1 MHVGGATCAI
11 PPTFGEV
18 GVIVIL
24 KIVESVFFFFFND
37 RKVLKEEY
45 DSQPSAQSVCP

>member
-24 KIVESVFFFFFND
+24 KIVESVFFFLYVRMCTEQFK
-37 RKVLKEEY
+37 RMKV
-45 DSQPSAQSVCP
+45 